1 MAKAKKRK
9 AKARP
14 RAKRAK
20 TTSGKRFRAKIAAL
34 CPNYLID
41 EDGDGQIVI
50 YTGLMDDGDDN
61 YVLFDDESGMAWKDG
76 AQYEPGS

>member
-20 TTSGKRFRAKIAAL
+20 TTSGQRFSTKIAAFYPDYMVDRSGIFDAL
-34 CPNYLID
+34 FIGGD
-41 EDGDGQIVI
+41 E
-50 YTGLMDDGDDN
+50 
-61 YVLFDDESGMAWKDG
+61 E
-76 AQYEPGS
+76 YE